1 MVSKSFG
8 YQLLGFVCAA
18 IIVLLA
24 LIGQMRQPS
33 YAIDVGISATRSLT
47 TDMRVPEKI
56 QIGDQ
61 LRTMRWSYQDSHI
74 LLPQTLHNA
83 IVVVHTM
90 TRAEESPAYISM
102 RSGRSIVSIDPTA
115 GLRSYAILVSHVSP
129 LVFDCDTGS
138 STSTLSSLCVAI
150 DTVNVSWTSVSHIDR
165 TAVRWFGGLIA
176 ILVTIIFVSIP
187 AHRWPL
193 RIMIALPLA
202 ALLLQYGVQ
211 LQPLIPGLTIALAA
225 TGGVLWLVRR
235 IQTPWLNV
243 AMQIFVVSVFIK
255 ALGVFAPGFMGS
267 DIFFHLNRFTEVA
280 NGTGYMF
287 VTGGD
292 GDRNLRTFPYPTSTY
307 LTIAPWL
314 LPVMQWY
321 QFVPFQHELGSTLPR
336 VIGLFIVL
344 IESSVILVLGWVL
357 SRFGWSSRQIAW
369 VGALYLALPAAYIV
383 QWQGSLAQ
391 NTAQWFGLAAMA
403 VAVTTSTPLSWLL
416 MYLSMTSHFGT
427 LLTLAVTFSIAT
439 LWAPI
444 RRHIWHWWVI
454 LAFVGAAYYS
464 QYLSLIVTQ
473 LQSMA
478 GEATASTLAERWWD
492 YAWQQGLYGQYLGIG
507 LGIAVLGLVI
517 APRNRWWY
525 MALSVFLGS
534 ALLMIV
540 HVVLDKN
547 TSRYSVALIPVVS
560 AYAGYFVFRLQKTPV
575 ARILVGAL
583 VSYLLWASLTLWFD
597 GAWLGVKMPLLW

>member
-1 MVSKSFG
+1 MLSKSFG
-8 YQLLGFVCAA
+8 YQLVGF
-18 IIVLLA
+18 IIVAIVVLST
-24 LIGQMRQPS
+24 LIGQMRQPN
-33 YAIDVGISATRSLT
+33 YAIDIGISATRSLT
-47 TDMRVPEKI
+47 ADMRVPEKM
-56 QIGDQ
+56 QIGDST
-61 LRTMRWSYQDSHI
+61 RTMRWSYQDSHI
-74 LLPQTLHNA
+74 LLPQTVRNA

-90 TRAEESPAYISM
+90 TRADEAPAYISM
-102 RSGRSIVSIDPTA
+102 RSGRNTVAIDPTA
-115 GLRSYAILVSHVSP
+115 GLRTYAILVSHVSP
-129 LVFDCDTGS
+129 LVFDCDTTG
-138 STSTLSSLCVAI
+138 TTALASLCVAV
-150 DTVNVSWTSVSHIDR
+150 DTVNVSWTSVSHIDLS
-165 TAVRWFGGLIA
+165 AVRWFIGLLAVLIA
-176 ILVTIIFVSIP
+176 IIFTSIP
-187 AHRWPL
+187 TQRWPL
-193 RIMIALPLA
+193 RVMVGIPLA

-211 LQPLIPGLTIALAA
+211 LQHFVPQLTVALTAVS
-225 TGGVLWLVRR
+225 GILWLVRR

-255 ALGVFAPGFMGS
+255 ALGVFAPGYMGS

-292 GDRNLRTFPYPTSTY
+292 GDRNLRTFPYPTATY
-307 LTIAPWL
+307 LTLAPWL

-336 VIGLFIVL
+336 VIGMFIVL

-357 SRFGWSSRQIAW
+357 ARFGWSSRQIGW

-391 NTAQWFGLAAMA
+391 YTAQWYGLAAMA
-403 VAVTTSTPLSWLL
+403 VAVSSSTPFSWVL
-416 MYLSMTSHFGT
+416 MFLSMTSHFGT
-427 LLTLAVTFSIAT
+427 LLTLAVTFGIAT

-444 RRHIWHWWVI
+444 RRHIWHWWLI
-454 LAFVGAAYYS
+454 LGVVAVVYYS
-464 QYLSLIVTQ
+464 QYLSLILTQ
-473 LQSMA
+473 LQNMA

-492 YAWQQGLYGQYLGIG
+492 YAWHHGLYGHYLGIG
-507 LGIAVLGLVI
+507 VALAVLGLI
-517 APRNRWWY
+517 MAPRTRWWY
-525 MALSVFLGS
+525 MALSVFVGS
-534 ALLMIV
+534 ALLLIV

-560 AYAGYFVFRLQKTPV
+560 AYAGYAVVRLQKTRA
-575 ARILVGAL
+575 ARILVYAL

>member
-1 MVSKSFG
+1 MVSKSFR
-8 YQLLGFVCAA
+8 YQLLGWLCAA
-18 IIVLLA
+18 MILLLA
-24 LIGQMRQPS
+24 LIGQMRQS
-33 YAIDVGISATRSLT
+33 GYTIDVGISATRSLT
-47 TDMRVPEKI
+47 ADMRVPEKI
-56 QIGDQ
+56 QIGSQ

-90 TRAEESPAYISM
+90 TRAEDAPAYISM
-102 RSGRSIVSIDPTA
+102 RSGSSTVSIDPTA

-129 LVFDCDTGS
+129 LVFDCDTSS

-150 DTVNVSWTSVSHIDR
+150 DTVNVSWTSVSHVDR
-165 TAVRWFGGLIA
+165 TAVRWFIGLIA
-176 ILVTIIFVSIP
+176 ILITIILVSIP
-187 AHRWPL
+187 AQRWPL

-211 LQPLIPGLTIALAA
+211 LQPLVPGLTIALGA

-280 NGTGYMF
+280 SGTGYMF

-307 LTIAPWL
+307 LTLAPWL

-336 VIGLFIVL
+336 FVGMFIVL

-391 NTAQWFGLAAMA
+391 YTAQWYGLAAMA
-403 VAVTTSTPLSWLL
+403 VAVTMSTPLSWVL

-427 LLTLAVTFSIAT
+427 LLTLVVTFGIAT

-444 RRHIWHWWVI
+444 RRHIWQWWAI
-454 LAFVGAAYYS
+454 LAFVGIAYYS

-534 ALLMIV
+534 ALLLII

-560 AYAGYFVFRLQKTPV
+560 AYAGYFVFRLQKTRI